1 MTMVRSN
8 WANFVHYCCAISFWL
23 CPAVQAQH
31 VYKTESQR
39 DRLLQHQDHYRQ
51 APPDYG
57 FGENVA
63 PPADLI
69 WNHKQ
74 PGGASAAASGAAPVP
89 SAAVVPSAAAA
100 VPKGGPDA
108 ATHGMFGPVLP
119 WPFIPIHMGLLPD
132 GRVMNWGSTDPKT
145 EQMYYDVW
153 DPRRGGGVDSHL
165 ILPNQTNT
173 NIFCSGLGLL
183 TDGRLLITGGD
194 TTIGDAVNFGI
205 NNVNIFD
212 PVQNVLTP
220 FRDMLYARWYPSVVP
235 LPDGTDLI
243 VGGIGHLNDQ
253 DPTVMKGITVPE
265 RYSPSTGLAALP
277 GADNGATVDWYYP
290 RIYVGSQGTIY
301 DLDTSGTISTYS
313 VSGTGSFRTLGT
325 HMAVSL
331 GDEPTVMFAPG
342 RLLSIRAADSIS
354 DTTQT
359 HLVDIVDLTGD
370 QPVVSQTA
378 SVPGARQWANGTI
391 LADGKVFVNGGSGE
405 DNQLVNVSYDS
416 YIWNPATG
424 GWTLGGTAAK
434 YRLYHSTA
442 LLLPDGT
449 VITGGGGSPGPVD
462 NLNAEIY
469 YPPYL
474 YSTDG
479 SGNPTPR
486 PTIVSASALVK
497 AGQQIS
503 LTMSTSDP
511 VSRVTFLR
519 MGAVTHSNNVQQRF
533 FDLTFSQ
540 SGNAVT
546 AQLPS
551 NGNNLL
557 PGFYMIFAF
566 SSNGTP
572 SVAQVTHVGL

>member
-1 MTMVRSN
+1 MVKSN
-8 WANFVHYCCAISFWL
+8 RARFVYYCLMANFWM

-31 VYKTESQR
+31 VHKKESLR
-39 DRLLQHQDHYRQ
+39 DQLLQQRERYRR

-57 FGENVA
+57 FGENVP
-63 PPADLI
+63 PPADLT
-69 WNHKQ
+69 WNHQ
-74 PGGASAAASGAAPVP
+74 QSGATPAAPSGAAAVPPSTAALPVD
-89 SAAVVPSAAAA
+89 AVA

-119 WPFIPIHMGLLPD
+119 WPFILIHMGLLPD
-132 GRVMNWGSTDPKT
+132 GRVMNYGSTDPET
-145 EQMYYDVW
+145 DQIYYDVW
-153 DPRRGGGVDSHL
+153 DPRRGGGGDSHL
-165 ILPNQTNT
+165 LLPNQTKT

-183 TDGRLLITGGD
+183 PDGRLLLTGGD
-194 TTIGDAVNFGI
+194 TTIGDSPNFGI

-212 PVQNVLTP
+212 PVQNVLTAAGN
-220 FRDMLYARWYPSVVP
+220 MAYARWYPTVVP

-243 VGGIGHLNDQ
+243 VGGIGHFNDQ
-253 DPTVMKGITVPE
+253 DPTLMKGITVPE
-265 RYSPSTGLAALP
+265 IYRPSTGLAALP
-277 GADNGATVDWYYP
+277 GADNGGTVDWYYP
-290 RIYVGSQGTIY
+290 RIYVGSRGTIY
-301 DLDTSGTISTYS
+301 DLDSTGTISTYS

-325 HMAVSL
+325 YMAEAL

-342 RLLSIRAADSIS
+342 RLLSIRAADNIS

-359 HLVDIVDLTGD
+359 HLVDIVDITGD
-370 QPVVSQTA
+370 QPVVKQVE
-378 SVPGARQWANGTI
+378 SVPGGRQWANGTI

-405 DNQLVNVSYDS
+405 DNQLVRVSYDS

-449 VITGGGGSPGPVD
+449 VVTGGGGSPGPVN

-479 SGNPTPR
+479 SGTPAPR
-486 PTIVSASALVK
+486 PTIVSTSALVK

-503 LTMSTSDP
+503 VTMDTPNP
-511 VSRVTFLR
+511 VSRVTLLR

-533 FDLTFSQ
+533 FALTFSQ
-540 SGNAVT
+540 NGNTVI

-551 NGNNLL
+551 NGNDLL

-566 SSNGTP
+566 NAAGTP
-572 SVAQVTHVGL
+572 SVAKVIHVEL

>member
-1 MTMVRSN
+1 M
-8 WANFVHYCCAISFWL
+8 
-23 CPAVQAQH
+23 QAQPVH
-31 VYKTESQR
+31 KTESQR
-39 DRLLQHQDHYRQ
+39 DRLLQHQDRYRR

-74 PGGASAAASGAAPVP
+74 PDGAPAAASGTVPVP
-89 SAAVVPSAAAA
+89 PSTAAVAADAAA

-108 ATHGMFGPVLP
+108 AAHGMFGPVLP
-119 WPFIPIHMGLLPD
+119 WPFILIHMGLLPD
-132 GRVMNWGSTDPKT
+132 GRVMNYGTTDPQT
-145 EQMYYDVW
+145 DQIYYDVW
-153 DPRRGGGVDSHL
+153 DPRRGGGTDSHL
-165 ILPNQTNT
+165 LLPNQTKT

-183 TDGRLLITGGD
+183 PDGRLLLTGGD
-194 TTIGDAVNFGI
+194 TTIGDSPNFGI
-205 NNVNIFD
+205 NNVNIFN
-212 PVQNVLTP
+212 PVQNVLTAAGN
-220 FRDMLYARWYPSVVP
+220 MAYARWYPTVVP

-243 VGGIGHLNDQ
+243 VGGIGHDNDQ

-265 RYSPSTGLAALP
+265 LYRPSTGLAALP
-277 GADNGATVDWYYP
+277 GADNGGTVDWYYP

-301 DLDTSGTISTYS
+301 DLDSTGTISTYS
-313 VSGTGSFRTLGT
+313 TSGTGSFRTLGT
-325 HMAVSL
+325 FMAQSL

-359 HLVDIVDLTGD
+359 HRVDIVDLRGD
-370 QPVVSQTA
+370 QPVVSQTE
-378 SVPGARQWANGTI
+378 SVPGGREWANATI

-405 DNQLVNVSYDS
+405 DNQLVRVSYDS
-416 YIWNPATG
+416 YIWNPETG
-424 GWTLGGTAAK
+424 GWTLGGTATK
-434 YRLYHSTA
+434 FRLYHSTA
-442 LLLPDGT
+442 LLLPDGS
-449 VITGGGGSPGPVD
+449 VLTGGGGGPGPVD

-474 YSTDG
+474 YSADG
-479 SGNPTPR
+479 SGNPAPR

-503 LTMSTSDP
+503 LTMGTPDP
-511 VSRVTFLR
+511 VSRVTLLR
-519 MGAVTHSNNVQQRF
+519 MGAVTHSNDVQQRF
-533 FDLTFSQ
+533 FALTFSQ
-540 SGNAVT
+540 SGNTVT

-566 SSNGTP
+566 SSKGTP